1 MSQTY
6 NQTKQLY
13 YARLRVPKD
22 DAYFIYFT
30 FESNEGLCFYSTVD
44 ESLKGTYRDLDVKCS
59 IEMKE
64 DLKNLITRLQSE
76 FRLDVL
82 HEEVINDF

>member
-6 NQTKQLY
+6 SQTKQLY
-13 YARLRVPKD
+13 YTRLRVAKD

-44 ESLKGTYRDLDVKCS
+44 ESLKGTYRDIDVRCP
-59 IEMKE
+59 IEARE
-64 DLKNLITRLQSE
+64 NLVSLIQRLQTE
-76 FRLDVL
+76 CRLDVL
-82 HEEVINDF
+82 TEEILKDS